1 MCFEKVL
8 PNNYYYHGNI
18 VTESILQEMEPEN
31 MKMPEKWCARKCNQC
46 QYTKILLLPE
56 TSPKNGYK
64 PKRTKKNLTHL
75 YMFIPFSFIKRKSI
89 FLHELINVW

>member
-18 VTESILQEMEPEN
+18 VTESILQEMAPEN
-31 MKMPEKWCARKCNQC
+31 MKIPEKWCASKCNQC

-64 PKRTKKNLTHL
+64 PRRTKKKINSPVHVHSFLIYKTKIN
-75 YMFIPFSFIKRKSI
+75 IPP
-89 FLHELINVW
+89 